1 MKRITIL
8 ISIAAAILLSLPTS
22 AATVLFYN
30 CDESMTGPG
39 VAGEPVQPGPGAAE
53 GVPDLS
59 GNGYNM
65 WGWCSANGTDN
76 NSPVFSDD
84 VISGRGLSLSMHG
97 NLDGY
102 TTNAT
107 INAWSPVTWTIQ
119 CSVKIDNLNGW
130 YTIIGRSGS
139 QTGTGDADF
148 YLQKNDT
155 NDQFRLNFLST
166 GGERYILD
174 SGQTVV
180 ANQWYRLAVTSDGLT
195 LRMYIDSLDGNG
207 FQLAN
212 SLDMLEVPENNALVA
227 SNIVWTFGRG
237 WWGGNNGDYLPGY
250 MDDIRFSDKALTPEE
265 LADFQNKLAAH
276 DPNPTPQNP
285 DGSVGTLVGSQAQV
299 TLGFTAGQD
308 PNDVRGHPF
317 NPDIAAHY
325 IYLSYSAADP
335 NMNPVPEAVVLQES
349 TPDPYVAY
357 HMTRLLD
364 GGAVYYWQVEE
375 AMATDTGFL
384 PAGDPNNIVGP
395 VWSFTT
401 IAATPSIL
409 TGPKNAVADMSGN
422 AVISVTGSVTATSY
436 EWYKAGDPDVKLE
449 DGGIYSGTTTNTLTF
464 TGAALADEGQYYAIA
479 YNGLTPSTPSPKAY
493 LWTSR
498 LAGYWKLDGDM
509 TDSVTEVVSG
519 APAHDGFMTISTT
532 VAGAGDPNYVGDGNG
547 LVGDAM
553 AFFGDGDYMSVPNSD
568 FFNFMPNGFTA
579 SFWYRSH
586 ERVGWRVPLSKLDA
600 GQAGWLF
607 GTDHNPASETP
618 PPNFSF
624 ITESPWYRLNGQS
637 TPNVGDGQWHMFT
650 VTYDPATDLM
660 RLFTNGDEDAQLSAN
675 LANAPLPATLLSVGG
690 REGESAIN
698 GAIDELK
705 IYTYAKTPTEVAEM
719 YLDYGLADYICVNPD
734 GSDFAKYD
742 LNNDCRINL
751 ADFAL
756 MASKWAECQRYPIES
771 CLWLP
776 DVE

>member
-1 MKRITIL
+1 MKKITIL
-8 ISIAAAILLSLPTS
+8 ISIAAAILLSLPAS
-22 AATVLFYN
+22 AATVLYYD
-30 CDESMTGPG
+30 CDETMTGPG
-39 VAGEPVQPGPGAAE
+39 VVGEKINLDTVAAE

-59 GNGYNM
+59 GNGYHM
-65 WGWCSANGTDN
+65 WGWANETTN

-84 VISGRGLSLSMHG
+84 VIPGRGLSLAFPG

-102 TTNAT
+102 TTNET
-107 INAWSPVTWTIQ
+107 INGWSPVTWSIQ
-119 CSVKIDNLNGW
+119 CSVKLDNLNGW
-130 YTIIGRSGS
+130 YTLIGRNGAQSGS
-139 QTGTGDADF
+139 GDADF

-155 NDQFRLNFLST
+155 NDQFRINFLST
-166 GGERYILD
+166 GGTRYIMD

-195 LRMYIDSLDGNG
+195 LRMYIDNLDGSG

-212 SLDMLEVPENNALVA
+212 SLDMSAVPEDNALAA
-227 SNIVWTFGRG
+227 STHVWVFGRG
-237 WWGGNNGDYLPGY
+237 WWNGNTDFIPGY
-250 MDDIRFSDKALTPEE
+250 MDDIRFSDKALSPEE

-308 PNDVRGHPF
+308 PNEARNLPF
-317 NPDIAAHY
+317 NPAIAAHY
-325 IYLSYSAADP
+325 IYVSPNAADP
-335 NMNPVPEAVVLQES
+335 TLQLEATVEQVSS
-349 TPDPYVAY
+349 TDPYVTY
-357 HMTRLLD
+357 ELQRLLD
-364 GGAVYYWQVEE
+364 GGSVYYWQVEE
-375 AMATDTGFL
+375 AIATDTGYT

-409 TGPKNAVADMSGN
+409 AGPKNVVADMSGN
-422 AVISVTGSVTATSY
+422 AVMSITGSATATSY
-436 EWYKAGDPDVKLE
+436 EWYKVGDPDVRLD
-449 DGGIYSGTTTNTLTF
+449 DGGIYSGTSTNALTF
-464 TGAALADEGQYYAIA
+464 TGATLADEGQYYAIA
-479 YNGLTPSTPSPKAY
+479 YNGLTPSAASPTAY

-509 TDSVTEVVSG
+509 TDSVAEVVAG
-519 APAHDGFMTISTT
+519 APAHDGAIAVSST
-532 VAGAGDPNYVGDGNG
+532 VAGSGDPNYVGSGNG
-547 LVGDAM
+547 ILGDAM
-553 AFFGDGDYMSVPNSD
+553 AFFGDGDYMTVPNSD

-586 ERVGWRVPLSKLDA
+586 ERVGWRLPLSKLDA

-607 GTDHNPASETP
+607 GTDHNPSSATP
-618 PPNFSF
+618 PQQFTF
-624 ITESPWYRLNGQS
+624 IIESPWRRLDGQS
-637 TPNVGDGQWHMFT
+637 PPNVGDGQWHMFT
-650 VTYDPATDLM
+650 VTYDPATQVL
-660 RLFTNGDEDAQLSAN
+660 RLFTNGDEDARLSVN
-675 LANAPLPATLLSVGG
+675 LNNAPLPAALLSVGG

-705 IYTYAKTPTEVAEM
+705 LFTYAKTPKEVAEM
-719 YLDYGLADYICVNPD
+719 YLEYGLADYICVNPD

-756 MASKWAECQRYPIES
+756 IASKWAECQRYPVEA
-771 CLWLP
+771 CLWAP